1 MKDEQDYIQDITE
14 MRSMMERSSKFL
26 SLSGLS
32 AIILGIYALAG
43 AFIAYKFFSFNPDQV
58 VYGNT
63 ASGSVPADFLQVI
76 FLAMA
81 ILVLAVATVV
91 FFSSKKARKRG
102 EKAWNPTARRLIIN
116 MAVPLIAGGVLILIL
131 IAKGLFGLMAPCS
144 LIFYGLAM
152 YNSGKF
158 TYEEVRSLG
167 LIEIGLGLAG
177 CYFVEYGL
185 LLWAIGFGVMN
196 IAYGIYLHYK
206 YER

>member
-1 MKDEQDYIQDITE
+1 MKDEQDYIRDITE

-32 AIILGIYALAG
+32 AIILGVYALAG
-43 AFIAYKFFSFNPDQV
+43 AFIAYRFFSFNPGQI
-58 VYGNT
+58 VYSNT
-63 ASGSVPADFLQVI
+63 ASGSVPAEFLQVI
-76 FLAMA
+76 YLGMA
-81 ILVLAVATVV
+81 ILVLALATVV
-91 FFSSKKARKRG
+91 FFSYKKARKHG

-116 MAVPLIAGGVLILIL
+116 MAVPLVAGGILILIL
-131 IAKGLFGLMAPCS
+131 VAKGLFGLMAPCS

-167 LIEIGLGLAG
+167 LIEIGLGLVG
-177 CYFVEYGL
+177 CYFTEYGL
-185 LLWAIGFGVMN
+185 LLWAVGFGGMN
-196 IAYGIYLHYK
+196 IAYGIYLYYK

>member
-1 MKDEQDYIQDITE
+1 MKDEQDYIRDISE

-32 AIILGIYALAG
+32 AILLGIYALAA
-43 AFIAYKFFSFNPDQV
+43 AFIAYQFFSFNPDQLL
-58 VYGNT
+58 YDNIG
-63 ASGSVPADFLQVI
+63 SGSVPPDFLKVI
-76 FLAMA
+76 FLAMGLLA
-81 ILVLAVATVV
+81 LAVATVF
-91 FFSSKKARKRG
+91 FFSNRKAGKRG
-102 EKAWNPTARRLIIN
+102 EKAWNPTSRRLIVN
-116 MAVPLIAGGVLILIL
+116 MAVPLVTGGVLLLIF

-152 YNSGKF
+152 YNAGKLS
-158 TYEEVRSLG
+158 YEEVRGLG
-167 LIEIGLGLAG
+167 LIEIALGLAG

-185 LLWAIGFGVMN
+185 LLWAGGFGLMN

>member
-1 MKDEQDYIQDITE
+1 
-14 MRSMMERSSKFL
+14 MMERSSKFL

-32 AIILGIYALAG
+32 AIILGVYALAG
-43 AFIAYKFFSFNPDQV
+43 AFIAYRFFSFNPDQIA
-58 VYGNT
+58 YDST

-76 FLAMA
+76 FLAMG
-81 ILVLAVATVV
+81 ILVLALATVV
-91 FFSSKKARKRG
+91 FFSSRKARKSG

-116 MAVPLIAGGVLILIL
+116 MAVPLVAGGVLILIL

-167 LIEIGLGLAG
+167 LIEIGLGLTG
-177 CYFVEYGL
+177 CYFTEYGL
-185 LLWAIGFGVMN
+185 LLWAMGFGVMN
-196 IAYGIYLHYK
+196 IAYGIYLYYK

>member
-1 MKDEQDYIQDITE
+1 MKDERDYIRDITE

-43 AFIAYKFFSFNPDQV
+43 AFIAYRFFSFNPDQI
-58 VYGNT
+58 VYDNT

-76 FLAMA
+76 FLAMG
-81 ILVLAVATVV
+81 ILVLALATVV
-91 FFSSKKARKRG
+91 FFSYKKARKRR

-116 MAVPLIAGGVLILIL
+116 MAVPLIAGGILVLILV
-131 IAKGLFGLMAPCS
+131 AKGLFGLMAPCS

-177 CYFVEYGL
+177 CYFIEYGL

-196 IAYGIYLHYK
+196 IAYGIYLYYK

>member
-1 MKDEQDYIQDITE
+1 MKDEQDYIRDITE

-32 AIILGIYALAG
+32 AIILGVYALAG
-43 AFIAYKFFSFNPDQV
+43 AFIAYRFFSFNPDQIA
-58 VYGNT
+58 YGNT
-63 ASGSVPADFLQVI
+63 ASGSVPADFLRVI
-76 FLAMA
+76 FLAMG
-81 ILVLAVATVV
+81 ILVLALATVV
-91 FFSSKKARKRG
+91 FFSYKKARKSG
-102 EKAWNPTARRLIIN
+102 EKAWNPTARRLIVN
-116 MAVPLIAGGVLILIL
+116 MAVPLVAGGILILIL
-131 IAKGLFGLMAPCS
+131 VAKGLFGLMAPCS

-177 CYFVEYGL
+177 CYFTEHGL

-196 IAYGIYLHYK
+196 IAYGIYLYYK